1 MARLT
6 TKRRKRLPKSDFG
19 EPSKRAYPDD
29 TLARSRSALARGKH
43 YLSGAQYRKLAER
56 IHRKHPT
63 MQIAVLK
70 SKK

>member
-1 MARLT
+1 MAKLT
-6 TKRRKRLPKSDFG
+6 AKRRAKLPAKDFG

-70 SKK
+70 AKR